1 LADYI
6 FLMHGE
12 DTAGDWAPYIET
24 LVSKGVMRGG
34 SAIGDGVCVRKGKDA
49 TGNITR
55 YIKGYIKV
63 EVDSLDAAKAL
74 LPGNPVYEAGGVIE
88 IRELPKTE

>member
-49 TGNITR
+49 TGI
-55 YIKGYIKV
+55 
-63 EVDSLDAAKAL
+63 
-74 LPGNPVYEAGGVIE
+74 
-88 IRELPKTE
+88 